1 MNLSLLTILLTPFFG
16 GLLAYAGANLNNRTR
31 NFFFIAFMALPLFE
45 LYPYINTTVDYLY
58 YADVFGAQLILGI
71 NSFSFVVIAIFT
83 IIFLLAAIFMCF
95 EFGRVEP
102 DFTFLEFSFL
112 EGCIFGILLARDI
125 LSFFIFFEVMTFLS
139 FFLVQEGNKLGYKL
153 SDEASIRY
161 IIWAVISASAIF
173 AAVVLLF
180 SKVRSFGY
188 VEVAGYLSQ
197 AQSPFVLF
205 VFLLFTFGFLVEAAI
220 MPFHIWA
227 PLTYSEAPTSASVV
241 LAAVVKNISV
251 FIFILFVFTLF
262 GVNLFTTIMPT
273 VAGSPLVFAILQW
286 LSVITIFIFTFAAI
300 NSEDMKKLIAWSSIA
315 QGGLV
320 LLGLSLLTPLG
331 ITGSIIHL
339 INEVIFTAILFLA
352 AGNVI
357 YITHTKN
364 LSELGGLIKNMPIT
378 FLAMICGVMGAV
390 GIPPLNG
397 FASKYLIFEALL
409 QENKVTLFIVALI
422 GAIGSIFYAY
432 KLIKMVFFGHV
443 KEEFKNVKEVPML
456 MQIPMILLSVVALV
470 FGVVPGIPMKLVSK
484 MTDFLQI
491 EPINYNL
498 MGFEAQNGVEGIN
511 ITKVSAIS
519 VAVFLAILVLFLII
533 SEVQAL
539 QRVHSS
545 SAKVLEKVD
554 RSVYS
559 FFEKIAEPLQKYTAE
574 KIYGYIAD
582 FIKKIGNYLKKI
594 YALDFEI
601 YIGLSV
607 IFIVILSIIYIV
619 SMLW

>member
-16 GLLAYAGANLNNRTR
+16 GLIAYAGANLNNRTR

-58 YADVFGAQLILGI
+58 YADVFGTELVLGI
-71 NSFSFVVIAIFT
+71 NSFSFVVIAIFA

-112 EGCIFGILLARDI
+112 EGCIFGMLLSRDI
-125 LSFFIFFEVMTFLS
+125 LSFFLFFEIMTFLV

-161 IIWAVISASAIF
+161 IIWAVISASTIF

-180 SKVRSFGY
+180 SKVGSFDY
-188 VEVAGYLSQ
+188 VEIAVYLSQ
-197 AQSPFVLF
+197 AQSPFVLLI
-205 VFLLFTFGFLVEAAI
+205 FLLFTFGFLVETAI

-227 PLTYSEAPTSASVV
+227 PLTYSEAPTAVSVG
-241 LAAVVKNISV
+241 LSAVVKNISV
-251 FIFILFVFTLF
+251 FIFMLFIFTLF

-286 LSVITIFIFTFAAI
+286 LSVITIFISTFAAI

-315 QGGLV
+315 QGGFV

-331 ITGSIIHL
+331 ITGAILHL

-357 YITHTKN
+357 YVTHTKD
-364 LSELGGLIKNMPIT
+364 LSELGGLIKKMPIT
-378 FLAMICGVMGAV
+378 FLAMLCGVMGAV

-397 FASKYLIFEALL
+397 FVSKYLIFEALL
-409 QENKVTLFIVALI
+409 QENKMTLFIVALI

-432 KLIKMVFFGHV
+432 KLIKMVFFGHA
-443 KEEFKNVKEVPML
+443 KEELENVKELHIL
-456 MQIPMILLSVVALV
+456 MQIPMILLSVIALV

-491 EPINYNL
+491 EPIKYNL
-498 MGFEAQNGVEGIN
+498 MGFEAQNGIEGIN
-511 ITKVSAIS
+511 ITKISAIC
-519 VAVFLAILVLFLII
+519 ACALLAILALFIIFTKVQVLKQTGERIAKIFD
-533 SEVQAL
+533 
-539 QRVHSS
+539 RV
-545 SAKVLEKVD
+545 EY
-554 RSVYS
+554 SVYS
-559 FFEKIAEPLQKYTAE
+559 FFEKIAESFERYTAE
-574 KIYGYIAD
+574 KFYGYITD
-582 FIKKIGNYLKKI
+582 FIKKIGNYLRKI

-619 SMLW
+619 SILW